1 MTDVGNWFRKY
12 SVRRYGKDNNYTG
25 TAWQILARN
34 VFNSSIRNFHGM
46 VLVIRPPQ
54 LGLEDI
60 RWYNMTDILTAWD
73 MFVSAADDLGP
84 VRRTE
89 TLAGY
94 MRTG

>member
-34 VFNSSIRNFHGM
+34 VFNSSIRNFHGK

-60 RWYNMTDILTAWD
+60 RWYNMTDKNILA
-73 MFVSAADDLGP
+73 VSFISLISSDDSSSTKL
-84 VRRTE
+84 
-89 TLAGY
+89 
-94 MRTG
+94 